1 MATSLDGLIRHLVD
15 QIALCGEHGAL
26 PLDFIAHV
34 KAYYANPIDDSH
46 VQNRDEAVPHPGI
59 ASNVDRPFLELTWK
73 WLITSPDIRL
83 GSHAGHKQLT
93 LSEVEARNAAIDQSE
108 HTVPISQETEIPEA
122 VTPSHASNALTILQ
136 DGDVTHFQRPAET
149 AGGDTNDAVDL
160 EQSNFHPGIRLYAS
174 ENRMWHA
181 LTGHGPDFGK
191 IKSLDFICLSIIAS
205 CGPKGIL
212 QHDLIRISG
221 QDKRSLPARTDR
233 LHDGGYVEKKRLC
246 VQLVNPKRLLHT
258 SQCILKRFVNNNTDQ
273 KKQTNDPGP
282 SPVGKR
288 KRVNIKGQRDQDRQ
302 ALGQS
307 SSTAAPESVA
317 GNIAL
322 SGSRTIP
329 SWTADRSINNQI
341 FELVDRAGIK
351 GMSMTEIRDNLMGDH
366 VRKPL
371 DDYVSRIVDSWQI
384 SQPLHLRH
392 LSIVRD
398 TVLKGK
404 TQIYIYYTYENFK
417 KLVEGG
423 TGFWEAVKTV
433 ASEVT
438 IGKNV
443 DAALD
448 AKPDV
453 DEYGFP
459 RLEETQFQGRQNDA
473 SLDECVS
480 ALKVDPLRIS
490 ATDPVLKKHADGS
503 YGIRPKNAASTPSQ
517 ATSIK
522 ARAIE
527 PQKVALSKP
536 SGAVSTKTKAIE
548 PEKIAA
554 PKPPR
559 DVPVK
564 GRAIGSQTEMRK
576 QVRTSASKP
585 LGRPRKYQKTGIP
598 ANFDTMTPDEID
610 DLLYSQEMFEKYEI
624 VKVEKEIV
632 RRVEDGEDAV
642 VVAYEVLAERDDSR
656 KREGEL
662 PLPKTSRAQVLY
674 KFAGEPLPEP
684 DPDKAKSKSRHR
696 KDTRYQP
703 SMAAHTYFVP
713 ALRKQAPPELKG
725 KDPERQTPILPT
737 RTRRRGQRV
746 SDLESKMYLPSV
758 AAHSWPYVRPPS
770 SAMEISTTDALQN
783 NIKRKQ
789 GRLAKPKQQLDP
801 QFKYLP
807 SITAHSGSFL
817 PPNTSSTARAG
828 QKRKRTANTPLEN
841 DEQHTIPL
849 RYQYLPS
856 IAAHSGSF
864 LPLPLDELHVAR
876 AGQKRK
882 RAGHMLLQHNEH
894 HRTPKTSSAATQKAF
909 TVHARESSIG
919 ISKMQLNAGNE
930 GMYPGWEKFMS
941 KHYQQQLETITKS
954 NAGVFIGKTT
964 PRRKRPCEP
973 RDFRP
978 THFKLAVFKFAR
990 LSELDWSVKKI
1001 AASEQISRL
1010 ASRNRT
1016 PTSQVEESALMPYNQ
1031 SILEGQPDL
1040 SRSTSLQ
1047 SHASSCLASQPIS
1060 TCVSPY
1066 VDTAGTKRKRTTSP
1080 PPARGATLFDP
1091 FSASPY
1097 SRHSSP
1103 TTESSKPISK
1113 PSTLPE
1119 IAVPFPVI
1127 DQVHKKS
1134 TIEIEAPARTPGKQP
1149 DMKESSE
1156 VFPNSPV
1163 LDDSKITPS
1172 EAAPRQVVQPSQSS
1186 GRKASKPPNRQSV
1199 SKISRRG
1206 GSTAMLRKTI
1216 IMDIVDKCEGV
1227 FPSHKEMSSPFA
1239 AEWKRRGQEGTPE
1252 AKTISNAV
1260 SALIKEN
1267 KLRQITFTSRT
1278 RQGITVTKS
1287 MLILPTIETTD
1298 PKVKETQTKMVAY
1311 HPRYF
1316 VPTAVLPPQDYQSTE
1331 VRENKFTDEEA
1342 SEKGTEETVQ
1352 DSSAIEPA
1360 EFRRLDLAKK
1370 IMDGKERAAM
1380 ARLEALNQQDQQ
1392 GLEHPDGDETYAD
1405 PFIQQATT
1413 DAVKAAAGPAREIL
1427 PRPTPKRPGGRRGQ
1441 KRVERLASIR
1451 KPVPSRINPLPTIPT
1466 NTVSN
1471 PSSLIWLPSNYAF
1484 SDFNFEEQRPTVL
1497 MATSE
1502 NGVQIGTSEARIPLD
1517 SNEQARQRIREMA
1530 INAARIERKQALA
1543 NSTRHSLLYPDLDP
1557 GQLQSPYAPI
1567 RPPSP
1572 SRQAPTSRT
1581 ATLNTARP
1589 RNQPSP
1595 YTPPYAGEANPNKTV
1610 RPGDD
1615 LGPKHIDLEETR
1627 QLPPTSNT
1635 MRRGSMGTRAS
1646 PSPESPLSL
1655 ISGWPVA
1662 ANAKGLGTSYQRILL
1677 VSFMDPV
1684 HYLHR
1689 ATGTFSVTF
1698 SGLRPPRKIFAHRG
1712 TTLDP
1717 YAASLKAVKPYIS
1730 HRRSTWPPLVQESQK
1745 AEKTPFDEEVDG
1757 LLRRELEANAL
1768 DNIVLVGWPFVNHV
1782 FSHAHKTVEVV
1793 EADMEAAKQVTVS
1806 LKDGRLT
1813 SRRFPRNKDSRPRI
1827 ANRIFSTGS
1836 RGIDPAPVET
1846 RTPLKRR
1853 RLTSL
1858 LAIGTQDEASGQVD
1872 LDQGHRPTKLR
1883 RVRGPRQA
1891 KSLGE
1896 NGEERLLTAV
1906 MVIRALTGG
1915 LDKRIDWVLVAK
1927 VFEPTYTQMFVH
1939 SRWSSTLQKYKL
1951 VLPKM
1956 ESDFQSIFTSAY
1968 EQGTV
1973 PAIDFDHLDD
1983 YDWKWLVEWTMA
1995 NVNTPTQS
2003 LPELPVERS
2012 EFDGLYTLNEPSSNE
2027 INEFYEIDG
2036 SSVLA
2041 RRAKIV
2047 QRDPYVLPLFR
2058 ERRGARPEDA
2068 EDLTTAKTWIR
2079 ANIMTPEST
2088 YNPSVAR
2095 AKLST
2100 FPDRT
2105 VEDALKQLLIDRVL
2119 TQENKGRLIPGRNY
2133 DISDF
2138 LISRLKKNLQ
2148 FAHFHRAA
2156 VFKQQLDHDFEE
2168 RGFATYSHAADDGD
2182 MIVIVNLQAHQRI
2195 KIVPIGVPMNK
2206 WGQTDGGYE
2215 TRQMDKRRL
2224 SFSLE
2229 LRPSPMYIYGNSL
2242 PPLPAPPSQHLQDP
2256 MAKIPL
2262 WYDIHGS
2269 LVPVMWEMALAAVVA
2284 VLAIRPGV
2292 GAWELEKVM
2301 RPAMEVWEL
2310 QEVLEWLV
2318 CAKAAKQVGQ
2328 GFSVEDEWWW
2338 LALGT
2343 GENSEEWSGED
2354 VGDRKGKGKE
2364 GAGEDVEDVI
2374 TRDLD

>member
-1 MATSLDGLIRHLVD
+1 
-15 QIALCGEHGAL
+15 
-26 PLDFIAHV
+26 
-34 KAYYANPIDDSH
+34 
-46 VQNRDEAVPHPGI
+46 
-59 ASNVDRPFLELTWK
+59 
-73 WLITSPDIRL
+73 
-83 GSHAGHKQLT
+83 
-93 LSEVEARNAAIDQSE
+93 
-108 HTVPISQETEIPEA
+108 
-122 VTPSHASNALTILQ
+122 
-136 DGDVTHFQRPAET
+136 
-149 AGGDTNDAVDL
+149 
-160 EQSNFHPGIRLYAS
+160 
-174 ENRMWHA
+174 
-181 LTGHGPDFGK
+181 
-191 IKSLDFICLSIIAS
+191 
-205 CGPKGIL
+205 
-212 QHDLIRISG
+212 
-221 QDKRSLPARTDR
+221 
-233 LHDGGYVEKKRLC
+233 
-246 VQLVNPKRLLHT
+246 
-258 SQCILKRFVNNNTDQ
+258 
-273 KKQTNDPGP
+273 
-282 SPVGKR
+282 
-288 KRVNIKGQRDQDRQ
+288 
-302 ALGQS
+302 
-307 SSTAAPESVA
+307 
-317 GNIAL
+317 
-322 SGSRTIP
+322 
-329 SWTADRSINNQI
+329 
-341 FELVDRAGIK
+341 
-351 GMSMTEIRDNLMGDH
+351 MGDH

-503 YGIRPKNAASTPSQ
+503 YGKQHSRRWRFVFINCDLGIRYKSLQRHSVTIGHGSSPKNAASTPSQ